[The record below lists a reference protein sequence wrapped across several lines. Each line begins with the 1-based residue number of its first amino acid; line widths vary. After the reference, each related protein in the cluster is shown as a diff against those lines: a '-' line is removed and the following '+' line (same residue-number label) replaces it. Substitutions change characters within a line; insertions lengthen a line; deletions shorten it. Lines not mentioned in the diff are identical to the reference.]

1 MVLEVLDV
9 VVVVVEVVVVDV
21 VDVVEDVVVVPST
34 GTEVVVDDVVV
45 SGAVNRPITKVMV
58 EPLSTSSPAERLC
71 SKTTSMRGSLG
82 SSTSTSRSSPVRSRS
97 DGAPT

>member
-45 SGAVNRPITKVMV
+45 SGAVNLPIT
-58 EPLSTSSPAERLC
+58 
-71 SKTTSMRGSLG
+71 
-82 SSTSTSRSSPVRSRS
+82 
-97 DGAPT
+97 